1 MKIKIFFTAICSV
14 VLIGCSSGKKV
25 VNANPK
31 KVVLAP
37 APTLSGSSSVTEK
50 VSELPT
56 LKQNNKIVRATP
68 TNTEEYIKK
77 YAPIAIKKMH
87 EHNIPASITLAQ
99 GVLESGSGRSSLAI
113 KSNNHFGIKCHK
125 GWQGKSVTHDDDEKG
140 ECFRKYKYPETSYE
154 DHSQFL
160 LTRGRYASLFKLG
173 HKNYKGWAYGL
184 KRAGYAT
191 DKKYPKKLI
200 AIIKKYD
207 LSKYDRISRNNSVT
221 KLSSSN
227 LTSGYHKVAK
237 GDTLY
242 SLSRKYK
249 ISVKNLKLINSLN
262 GNTISIGQEL
272 KTK

>member
-37 APTLSGSSSVTEK
+37 APTLSGSTSVTEK